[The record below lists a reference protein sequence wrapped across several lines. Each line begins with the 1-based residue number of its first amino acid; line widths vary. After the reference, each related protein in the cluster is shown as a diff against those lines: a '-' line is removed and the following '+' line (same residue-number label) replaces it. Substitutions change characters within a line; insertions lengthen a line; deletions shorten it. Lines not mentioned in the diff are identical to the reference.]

1 VSNLKLIEKYL
12 AKLAQRL
19 PRHKRQNVLEEL
31 RRNLTDYVAELTA
44 QGIDEEEAQQQ
55 ALDELGDPTT
65 LAAEYGGGRVIIP
78 ATNYHIFK
86 AAVITLMVAHLA
98 ATILA
103 TVLGVDVSLMIL
115 RAPNLQHMPVPHVIW
130 TLATQALADIGIVT
144 LFFWWLNITL
154 PRHFS
159 GRKIRI
165 RVAEAKPHWAGL
177 AGPLVMLGLVNFWRD
192 DVLAFYTLSDGVW
205 EHVPILNAQFVD
217 NYLWPINV
225 VLMLALAVHT
235 VKLLSGPTATTA
247 GVEFIYRLA
256 MFALTGAMLSFK
268 QPFVLP
274 TEQTE
279 VLYALLTGI
288 FQVGLLAALFAHAFM
303 LYRAGARLF
312 DRITNQ

>member
-1 VSNLKLIEKYL
+1 MSVLKLIEKYL
-12 AKLAQRL
+12 AKLAPRL

-86 AAVITLMVAHLA
+86 AAVITLMAVHLVS
-98 ATILA
+98 TILA
-103 TVLGVDVSLMIL
+103 TVFGIDVSLVIL
-115 RAPNLQHMPVPHVIW
+115 RAPNLQNMPVPHVLW

-144 LFFWWLNITL
+144 LFFWWLNISL
-154 PRHFS
+154 PRHLG
-159 GRKIRI
+159 GRRIRI
-165 RVAEAKPHWAGL
+165 RMIEAKPHWAGL
-177 AGPLVMLGLVNFWRD
+177 VGPLVLLGVVNFWRD
-192 DVLAFYTLSDGVW
+192 DVLALYTLRDGVW
-205 EHVPILNAQFVD
+205 EHVPILNSQFVQY
-217 NYLWPINV
+217 YLWPINA
-225 VLMLALAVHT
+225 VLVLSLAVHT
-235 VKLLSGPTATTA
+235 LKVLSGPTATTA

-256 MFALTGAMLSFK
+256 TFALTGAMLSFK

-274 TEQTE
+274 MEQSE

-288 FQVGLLAALFAHAFM
+288 FQLGLLAALFGHAFM

-312 DRITNQ
+312 DRINNH